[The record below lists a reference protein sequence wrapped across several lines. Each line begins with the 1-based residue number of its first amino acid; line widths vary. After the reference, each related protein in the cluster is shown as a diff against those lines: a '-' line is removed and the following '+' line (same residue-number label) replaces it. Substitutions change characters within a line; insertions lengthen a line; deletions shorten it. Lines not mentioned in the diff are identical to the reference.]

1 MKYPGV
7 WLLILGTILLAGCTA
22 TQAPPQPTPVPTG
35 TSAVP
40 VTTVP
45 ETTRPVFTMGG
56 HYLDDPG
63 GYRLLNDNDTVVK
76 EFRVDSPSWGIY
88 FKVQPL
94 ADNLQSCWF
103 VVNVTNVDTG
113 TRESYGF
120 GKGFPTDTEQWIPMY
135 KEGPYQLTMTGN
147 NVKVWLTA
155 AKRLP

>member
-1 MKYPGV
+1 MKYIGI
-7 WLLILGTILLAGCTA
+7 WLLILGAIMLAGCTV
-22 TQAPPQPTPVPTG
+22 TPAPPQPTPVPTA

-40 VTTVP
+40 TPTTVA
-45 ETTRPVFTMGG
+45 TTRPAFTMGG

-63 GYRLLNDNDTVVK
+63 GYRLLNANDTVVK

-94 ADNLQSCWF
+94 TDNLQSCWF
-103 VVNVTNVDTG
+103 IVNVSNIDTG
-113 TRESYGF
+113 ARESYGF
-120 GKGFPTDTEQWIPMY
+120 GGSYPADTEQWIPMY
-135 KEGPYQLTMTGN
+135 KEGPYQLTMAGT